1 MPAKSKAQQRLMG
14 LAYSVKQGYMSLNE
28 VGEEYRLKVKEL
40 VNTMSVEQLKDFAST
55 PHDGLPDTVESDSN
69 ESMGFATTN
78 NGPQSVNMPSMGM
91 GKIALPNMSTGA
103 TGSGDKPAGQGD
115 ADDEYEKEKKKKKKR
130 EKALSKKYEEFL
142 KESTNSQLKYIKMF
156 EDFISK

>member
-14 LAYSVKQGYMSLNE
+14 LAYAVKQGYMSLNE
-28 VGEEYRLKVKEL
+28 VGEEYRTKVKEL

-69 ESMGFATTN
+69 ESMGFALGT
-78 NGPQSVNMPSMGM
+78 NGPQSVGMPGMGM
-91 GKIALPNMSTGA
+91 GKIALPDMSTGA

-115 ADDEYEKEKKKKKKR
+115 ADDEYKKEKKKKKKR
-130 EKALSKKYEEFL
+130 EKELAKKYKDFLEESNL
-142 KESTNSQLKYIKMF
+142 IQRKYIKMF
-156 EDFISK
+156 EDFTDH